1 MASLQMSMR
10 DIFKFSFSKNRTDF
24 FVAIGVVSVVVML
37 LVPLP
42 GAVLDFL
49 LTANLMISLLT
60 ILLSLYVQEP
70 VQFSIFPTLLLVTA
84 VFGLALNVSSTR
96 LILAQG
102 QHFNSKIIR
111 AFGQF
116 VTGKTGTEGIIIG
129 IIIFIIIIVVQFLVI
144 TKGATRVSEVAARF
158 ALDSMQMKQMS
169 IESEFNQGAITEEE
183 MNFKKKELQR
193 NMDFYGA
200 MDGATKF
207 VSGNVT
213 AGIVITFINIIGGL
227 IIGAGI
233 RGEGISNAFNT
244 YVTLTIGDGLVSQ
257 LPALL
262 VSVSTGLLVTRS
274 VGENSFGTETK
285 QQFGQQ
291 ARIYW
296 IAGAFLAMMSFLPGF
311 PTGIMLTTAGLILFL
326 AYALSRR
333 DYIKMKDDENENAK
347 VELERKNPE
356 IAPVVPLDTIS
367 MELGYG
373 LIPLV
378 DKDQGAELLERI
390 TRIRREA
397 ALDLGLVVSPIRI
410 VDNMRLEPTEYS
422 LKIKGV
428 EVGEGRL
435 RLDEY
440 MAINPGGEREPIEG
454 DETKDPAF
462 NLPAL
467 WITDEQ
473 CDRAERLGYT
483 VVDSPSIVATHLT
496 EVIKNHAAELLGRQ
510 ETQKML
516 DELRKTHSAVVEE
529 CAKHFTTGEVQK
541 VLQALLQ
548 EQVSV
553 RNIVTILETLGDFG
567 SITKDTGFLVEKC
580 RQALGRQI
588 TRQYT
593 DEDGILRVL
602 TIEPVLEQMLIDSRQ
617 DTTAGPISNL
627 PPEKH
632 RAWLNALL
640 NTVQII
646 QGEGYY
652 PVVLCSESAR
662 PLVKNSCLREM
673 PQLAVLSILEVSQD
687 AQVESLGEIRL
698 NQHQMAKS

>member
-10 DIFKFSFSKNRTDF
+10 DIFKFSFSKNKTDF

-42 GAVLDFL
+42 GPVLDFL
-49 LTANLMISLLT
+49 LTANLMLSLLT
-60 ILLSLYVQEP
+60 ILLSLYVKEP

-96 LILAQG
+96 LILSMG
-102 QHFNSKIIR
+102 QTFNSKIIK

-116 VTGKTGTEGIIIG
+116 VIGKSGPEGLVIG
-129 IIIFIIIIVVQFLVI
+129 IIIFAIIIAVQVMVI

-169 IESEFNQGAITEEE
+169 IESEFNQGAITEQE
-183 MNFKKKELQR
+183 MTFKKKELQR

-207 VSGNVT
+207 VSGNVK
-213 AGIVITFINIIGGL
+213 AGIIITLINIVGGL
-227 IIGAGI
+227 IIGAAL
-233 RGEGISNAFNT
+233 RGETIGRAFTT
-244 YVTLTIGDGLVSQ
+244 YATLTIGDGLVSQ

-274 VGENSFGTETK
+274 VGENSFGAEAK

-296 IAGAFLAMMSFLPGF
+296 IAGVFLIILGLLPGF
-311 PTGIMLTTAGLILFL
+311 PTGIMLTTAGLTLFL

-333 DYIKMKDDENENAK
+333 DYVQMKNDENENAK

-440 MAINPGGEREPIEG
+440 MAINPGGERDPIEG
-454 DETKDPAF
+454 DPTKDPAF
-462 NLPAL
+462 NLPAM

-473 CDRAERLGYT
+473 RDRAERLGYT

-516 DELRKTHSAVVEE
+516 EELRKTHSAVVDE
-529 CAKHFTTGEVQK
+529 CAKHFSTGEVQK
-541 VLQALLQ
+541 VLQSLLR

-567 SITKDTGFLVEKC
+567 PITKDTGFLVEKC
-580 RQALGRQI
+580 RQSLGRQI

-602 TIEPVLEQMLIDSRQ
+602 TIEPTLEQILIESRQ
-617 DTTAGPISNL
+617 ETTTGPISGL

-640 NTVQII
+640 NTVQIV
-646 QGEGYY
+646 QGEGFY
-652 PVVLCSESAR
+652 PVILCSESAR

-687 AQVESLGEIRL
+687 AEVESLGEIRL